1 MLAKYKIEFV
11 APFRKGAQTYHYQT
25 DDPVTAEQ
33 FLAELLERGFKIRE
47 IKHEG
52 VALSQKEFN
61 QMLKTAANIL
71 VSQHLCASL
80 DIKPEEERFRF
91 GFAA

>member
-1 MLAKYKIEFV
+1 MIAKYNIEFA
-11 APFRKGAQTYHYQT
+11 APFRKGAQTSHYQT

-47 IKHEG
+47 IKHDG
-52 VALSQKEFN
+52 VALSQNAFN
-61 QMLKTAANIL
+61 KMLKTAANIL

-80 DIKPEEERFRF
+80 GITPEEERSRF